1 MILLLDTNILGQLC
15 HPSKPNNHRASTWL
29 QAVLDDA
36 VEHRVIVPEI
46 CDYELRRKLLHL
58 VAKGQSTQRSIDR
71 LDTFRRQLEF
81 LPLDSNTMLKA
92 AEFWCQARLSGQPTA
107 SNDALDGDVILAADS
122 KINVAGGAVTYDRG
136 YAVTSQLKSQG
147 ALFDIGAA
155 RNDRVYDGVETWKP
169 AAGGV
174 ASDPPAR
181 YLEESYRE
189 GRSAGSIRLDA
200 ANLVVRGH
208 LAGSVTPGPRQRELG
223 GTDASR
229 VLPKGGELVLGNPDS
244 NGLISNFSQFDVRG
258 TIAING
264 TGTANTATPG
274 FAQSLDAVDPQSGLP
289 LFNAIKSGVD
299 IDARGLTAAGF

>member
-107 SNDALDGDVILAADS
+107 SNDALDGDVILAAQAAL
-122 KINVAGGAVTYDRG
+122 VGGTVVTTNQKHPRRFVPASDLDDLHSVYAFSCFSGDVDNIALSHAECFAVQITNGKTWLCRRIP
-136 YAVTSQLKSQG
+136 AEPAELKSELLVDFSDVSEAQRKLIKAG
-147 ALFDIGAA
+147 FTETGGLTQ
-155 RNDRVYDGVETWKP
+155 RVTVIAHP
-169 AAGGV
+169 V
-174 ASDPPAR
+174 PLSDHEQ
-181 YLEESYRE
+181 LM
-189 GRSAGSIRLDA
+189 
-200 ANLVVRGH
+200 H
-208 LAGSVTPGPRQRELG
+208 LR
-223 GTDASR
+223 
-229 VLPKGGELVLGNPDS
+229 
-244 NGLISNFSQFDVRG
+244 
-258 TIAING
+258 
-264 TGTANTATPG
+264 
-274 FAQSLDAVDPQSGLP
+274 QSLAQMDSESLP
-289 LFNAIKSGVD
+289 DES
-299 IDARGLTAAGF
+299 